1 MKAVKKVVSNVLDIL
16 SRVEEIRATTDS
28 KEAALLLQSGNWF
41 AFGAAF
47 KGDEIEWAL
56 GRITSQ
62 SSQILAELAAR
73 GVPGALGLPHTTP
86 AQSAASDG
94 SIQAV
99 ACHTRSCSD

>member
-1 MKAVKKVVSNVLDIL
+1 MYKIL

-47 KGDEIEWAL
+47 QGDEILWSL

-62 SSQILAELAAR
+62 SGTDLRGLGIPGILDCH
-73 GVPGALGLPHTTP
+73 HTTP
-86 AQSAASDG
+86 AHNAVLGDN
-94 SIQAV
+94 IQAD
-99 ACHTRSCSD
+99 ACHTRSCTD